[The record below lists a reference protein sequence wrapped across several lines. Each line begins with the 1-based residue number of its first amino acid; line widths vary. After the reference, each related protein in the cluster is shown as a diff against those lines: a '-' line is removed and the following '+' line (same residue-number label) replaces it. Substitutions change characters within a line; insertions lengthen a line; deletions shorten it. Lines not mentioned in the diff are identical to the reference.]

1 MRWVLPLFWLCAS
14 SCEKPGTAAVDF
26 HRTRPAN
33 LPQGTW
39 VARFGGDT
47 ISDEELKQRFAEM
60 NPYGRA
66 RFQTVE
72 QRREYVEGLARFELL
87 SQEAVRRGLAS
98 DPEVLETTKRAMV
111 NVLLRRELE
120 ERADAVGDA
129 DVAQYYQA
137 HRADYVKP
145 AMTRLS
151 HIFFAKVHRAKAE
164 EVLAKALALP
174 RLDLA
179 GFGKLAREH
188 SEEPRTQPLD
198 GDLRYLS
205 DDELAQAYGPELVVA
220 AAALKDVGE
229 ISPALVETAKGFHVL
244 LLQGRQVA
252 LNLTVEQASPSIKSV
267 LLNESKQERFRALLE
282 RLRKQAGF
290 ELNEAALAAMVV
302 DPKAPAV
309 DAKTPQPGYVPAP
322 SPTPP
327 TR

>member
-1 MRWVLPLFWLCAS
+1 MRWLLPLLLACAS
-14 SCEKPGTAAVDF
+14 SCEKPGTAVVDF
-26 HRTRPAN
+26 RRTRPAN
-33 LPQGTW
+33 LPAGTW
-39 VARFGGDT
+39 VARFGGET

-111 NVLLRRELE
+111 NVLLRKELE
-120 ERADAVGDA
+120 ERPGAVTDA
-129 DVAQYYQA
+129 DLEKYYEA

-151 HIFFAKVHRAKAE
+151 HVFFAKEHRARAE
-164 EVLAKALALP
+164 EALARARALP

-179 GFGKLAREH
+179 GFGKLAREL

-205 DDELAQAYGPELVVA
+205 DEELAQAYGPELVSA

-229 ISPALVETAKGFHVL
+229 VSPTLVETARGYHVL

-252 LNLTVEQASPSIKSV
+252 LNLTVAQAKPSIQSV

-290 ELNEAALAAMVV
+290 ELNEPALAAIVV

-309 DAKTPQPGYVPAP
+309 ESKTPQPGYVPAP